1 MKVTIDSNTLPI
13 LEELMKS
20 KGKEAIRIEKAGPGC
35 GGITVNIIADN
46 IKPEDDMV
54 EDKGIKIV
62 ADKSISFFFTSA
74 TIYHKNGIYGAIL
87 KLK

>member
-1 MKVTIDSNTLPI
+1 MKVTVNEDTRSI

-20 KGKEAIRIEKAGPGC
+20 EGKEAIRIEKAGPGC
-35 GGITVNIIADN
+35 GGITVNIKADS
-46 IKPEDDMV
+46 IKPQDDV
-54 EDKGIKIV
+54 VDDNGIKIV

-74 TIYHKNGIYGAIL
+74 TIYHKNGIYGPIL